1 VPTSLT
7 GCQLWLDGNDPAG
20 TGTPPAN
27 GAGIATWVNKGL
39 ASTNLVL
46 YTTNGGSNPT
56 YSANFQNGKGSVA
69 FNNNAFLSSF
79 PFNLSTRTIFL
90 VCKQN
95 VAEFCGIMGLSAAN
109 NDSVSSTTGIAFQ
122 ASEGAWH
129 FSWLYNIFNPS
140 NQIIF
145 AASSP
150 STGYYLYTGTS
161 AIATPLNIYEEVFSS
176 NYEQTF
182 VNGTAGQTFTTTTT
196 PGNST
201 QIYVGCRWNATGS
214 GQSLNGNILE
224 VIIYNTALNT
234 TQRQEVEKYLAWK
247 WGLASRLSTTHP
259 AYKGPPVAFGKV
271 PYYTAFSPLSI
282 PTCALWLDAAD
293 STTVTGTTTVTAWS
307 DKSGNGRPV
316 TITSAPSYGTT
327 TQNKLKTLAFNNN
340 QVTTS
345 IASAVGTGDFTL
357 IAVWYQSTGG
367 TNTVLSL
374 GTSGSSSQSLGY
386 SATKY
391 NFYQFGSAQE
401 SAYTTSAGSWVIQ
414 IGTRISSVKTVYIN
428 GVAGTTPSTD
438 SYNQTVTTVTI
449 GRGDSFGIT
458 GQIGE
463 ILVYTGTM
471 GQTDQQ
477 KIESYLAQKWN
488 LTAQLPVTHLNTT
501 QPAGLPAGVPRVLL
515 LFTALSSFMS
525 TYYNLSG
532 AYALVNIADSV
543 TSLSATPA
551 YVWTVSVPSAAKGKN
566 GILAVF
572 FNLFSSGQFAANQYF
587 DYGVYV
593 DGVAQM
599 LGDSTGTLRYVQTAL
614 GTYAMSSSGISLGTN
629 GLVNGMPLFVPLS
642 FAASASQ
649 IQIGLKNSSAQMT
662 PISSQVIAYS
672 SNITTSTGTSNTNNF
687 VPINTFNTPGQI
699 NYTVPT
705 TCSIGTVTGVF
716 IYCWGAGG
724 GDAGDAD
731 IAGSGAFAGG
741 YYAVAGGSVLSCV
754 VGRGGLTGQS
764 FSISFGG
771 GGVGGADGRTNSGGG
786 FTGVFLSNAGGLVQS
801 NAVVIAGAGG
811 AGRQG
816 GKGGGGGYP
825 NGFAVIGDYYG
836 SNAPGGTQTAGGF
849 GGGETG
855 VAGGALQ
862 GASGGGFYGNGAGG
876 GWYGGGAWVDNAA
889 FRAGGGGSS
898 YIGNINGATGGV
910 GLTSG
915 AVTSN
920 GRTWQSP
927 MAVPNIPGGNTA
939 PFYYGTAGQN
949 RQNGL
954 LVIVPAVG
962 TSATQI
968 GVSAALYSG

>member
-1 VPTSLT
+1 MPITNIGLPTSFVPTSIA
-7 GCQLWLDGNDPAG
+7 GCQVWFDGKDPAG
-20 TGTPPAN
+20 TGTAPAAGSAIITWADKSGNNYNATSPSATKATYGSN
-27 GAGIATWVNKGL
+27 GGL
-39 ASTNLVL
+39 LFVGGNGNGNSYNSGSYYSTSYTAAPTNESVFIVYNLTD
-46 YTTNGGSNPT
+46 TTNQFFFTGLQSGGRSISLYNSSPQVFAIGVVGVSWGAVYSSLQMAARTTYIGVAVTSGGTNTYAGVNGVTTLTGPT
-56 YSANFQNGKGSVA
+56 VIGGYTAGTTTVIGAALGNQLFTNGFIYEIIAYNSV
-69 FNNNAFLSSF
+69 
-79 PFNLSTRTIFL
+79 
-90 VCKQN
+90 
-95 VAEFCGIMGLSAAN
+95 LSA
-109 NDSVSSTTGIAFQ
+109 D
-122 ASEGAWH
+122 
-129 FSWLYNIFNPS
+129 
-140 NQIIF
+140 
-145 AASSP
+145 
-150 STGYYLYTGTS
+150 
-161 AIATPLNIYEEVFSS
+161 
-176 NYEQTF
+176 
-182 VNGTAGQTFTTTTT
+182 
-196 PGNST
+196 
-201 QIYVGCRWNATGS
+201 
-214 GQSLNGNILE
+214 
-224 VIIYNTALNT
+224 
-234 TQRQEVEKYLAWK
+234 QRQQVEKYLAWK
-247 WGLASRLSTTHP
+247 WNTPSVLPTTHIG
-259 AYKGPPVAFGKV
+259 YKGPPVAFGKV

-488 LTAQLPVTHLNTT
+488 LTAQLPLTHLNTT
-501 QPAGLPAGVPRVLL
+501 KPAGLPAGVPRVLL

-532 AYALVNIADSV
+532 AYALANIADSV

-593 DGVAQM
+593 DGVSQM
-599 LGDSTGTLRYVQTAL
+599 LGDSSGTLRYVQTAL
-614 GTYAMSSSGISLGTN
+614 GTYAMSSGGISYGAN
-629 GLVNGMPLFVPLS
+629 GLVNGLPLFIPVS

-672 SNITTSTGTSNTNNF
+672 SNIITSSGTSNTGNF
-687 VPINTFNTPGQI
+687 VPINTFSNIGTSY
-699 NYTVPT
+699 YTVPT

-724 GDAGDAD
+724 NDF
-731 IAGSGAFAGG
+731 GSSDKGGTGGFSGG
-741 YYAVAGGSVLSCV
+741 YYAVAGGTTLAMV
-754 VGRGGLTGQS
+754 VGRVGQATS
-764 FSISFGG
+764 PSIAFGG
-771 GGVGGADGRTNSGGG
+771 GGASANGSGKGGGG
-786 FTGVFLSNAGGLVQS
+786 FSGLFLSNAGGIVQS
-801 NAVVIAGAGG
+801 NAIVIAGGGG
-811 AGRQG
+811 ACGQSS
-816 GKGGGGGYP
+816 
-825 NGFAVIGDYYG
+825 A
-836 SNAPGGTQTAGGF
+836 SGGF
-849 GGGETG
+849 GGYPSGGTTTNWNPACTG
-855 VAGGALQ
+855 GSQTNGGIGTGQNGSALQ
-862 GASGGGFYGNGAGG
+862 GGNGQGNYGNGGGG
-876 GWYGGGAWVDNAA
+876 GWYGGGANTDPGGWSP
-889 FRAGGGGSS
+889 GGGGSG
-898 YIGNINGATGGV
+898 YIGNINGATGGI
-910 GLTSG
+910 GLTSS

-920 GRTWQSP
+920 GMTYSNAGSP
-927 MAVPNIPGGNTA
+927 NPLLPGGTTSSFY
-939 PFYYGTAGQN
+939 PFGSLLGQN
-949 RQNGL
+949 NQSGL
-954 LVIVPAVG
+954 VVIVPAVG
-962 TSATQI
+962 TAATQI

>member
-1 VPTSLT
+1 MPITNIGLPTSFVPTSIA
-7 GCQLWLDGNDPAG
+7 GCALWMDGADPAG
-20 TGTPPAN
+20 TGTPPAT
-27 GAGIATWVNKGL
+27 GSTVTTWVDK
-39 ASTNLVL
+39 S
-46 YTTNGGSNPT
+46 SNT
-56 YSANFQNGKGSVA
+56 
-69 FNNNAFLSSF
+69 
-79 PFNLSTRTIFL
+79 
-90 VCKQN
+90 
-95 VAEFCGIMGLSAAN
+95 
-109 NDSVSSTTGIAFQ
+109 SSTPT
-122 ASEGAWH
+122 
-129 FSWLYNIFNPS
+129 FSGTATYNN
-140 NQIIF
+140 
-145 AASSP
+145 
-150 STGYYLYTGTS
+150 GV
-161 AIATPLNIYEEVFSS
+161 VFSS
-176 NYEQTF
+176 SSVSGTF
-182 VNGTAGQTFTTTTT
+182 ISAPANAIYTSFGVISATTPTNGVFSLRNPVNNDEIRVFCIIGNTNAFQKANAPGGSWATILYNSTPFPLRNTLTTSSNTTSNIGLTINGNTTSSNVSGTAYTL
-196 PGNST
+196 ST
-201 QIYVGCRWNATGS
+201 CSNWSIGWNTATIS
-214 GQSLNGNILE
+214 E
-224 VIIYNTALNT
+224 VILYNSVLSMD
-234 TQRQEVEKYLAWK
+234 QRQQVEKYLAWK
-247 WGLASRLSTTHP
+247 WKVPSKLPTTHIG
-259 AYKGPPVAFGKV
+259 YKGPPVAFGKV

-471 GQTDQQ
+471 GQTDLQ

-488 LTAQLPVTHLNTT
+488 LTAQLPLIHLNTT
-501 QPAGLPAGVPRVLL
+501 KPAGLPAGVPRVLL

-532 AYALVNIADSV
+532 AYALANIANSV

-551 YVWTVSVPSAAKGKN
+551 YVWTVSVPSGAKGKN

-599 LGDSTGTLRYVQTAL
+599 LGDSSGTLRYVQTAL

-672 SNITTSTGTSNTNNF
+672 SNITTSSGTSNTGNF
-687 VPINTFNTPGQI
+687 VPINTFSNIGTSY
-699 NYTVPT
+699 YTVPT

-716 IYCWGAGG
+716 VYCWGAGG
-724 GDAGDAD
+724 GDFGDSGWG
-731 IAGSGAFAGG
+731 GSGAYSGG
-741 YYAVAGGSVLSCV
+741 FYSVAGGTTLAMVI
-754 VGRGGLTGQS
+754 GRAGGTGQS
-764 FSISFGG
+764 FSINFGG
-771 GGVGGADGRTNSGGG
+771 GGMGASGSMQSGGG
-786 FTGVFLSNAGGLVQS
+786 FSGVFLSNAGGIVQS
-801 NAVVIAGAGG
+801 NAIVISGGGG
-811 AGRQG
+811 AGAQG
-816 GKGGGGGYP
+816 GNGGGGGYP
-825 NGFAVIGDYYG
+825 NGLSTIGDLAG
-836 SNAPGGTQTAGGF
+836 SNAGGGTQTTGGTGSNI
-849 GGGETG
+849 GGP
-855 VAGGALQ
+855 LQ
-862 GASGGGFYGNGAGG
+862 GASGGGNYGQGAGG
-876 GWYGGGAWVDNAA
+876 GWYGGGAQSDTGGG
-889 FRAGGGGSS
+889 RPGGGGSS
-898 YIGNINGATGGV
+898 YIGNINSATGGI
-910 GLTSG
+910 GLTSS
-915 AVTSN
+915 AVTEN
-920 GRTWQSP
+920 GKTWQSP
-927 MAVPNIPGGNTA
+927 LAYPVIPGGYTSN
-939 PFYYGTAGQN
+939 FYYGSAGQTK
-949 RQNGL
+949 QNGL
-954 LVIVPAVG
+954 VVIVPAVG
-962 TSATQI
+962 TAATQI

>member
-1 VPTSLT
+1 MPITNIGLPTSFVPTSIT
-7 GCQLWLDGNDPAG
+7 GCSLWMDGADPAG
-20 TGTPPAN
+20 TGTPPAT
-27 GAGIATWVNKGL
+27 GSTVTTWVDK
-39 ASTNLVL
+39 S
-46 YTTNGGSNPT
+46 SNT
-56 YSANFQNGKGSVA
+56 
-69 FNNNAFLSSF
+69 
-79 PFNLSTRTIFL
+79 
-90 VCKQN
+90 
-95 VAEFCGIMGLSAAN
+95 
-109 NDSVSSTTGIAFQ
+109 SSTPT
-122 ASEGAWH
+122 
-129 FSWLYNIFNPS
+129 FSGTATYNN
-140 NQIIF
+140 
-145 AASSP
+145 
-150 STGYYLYTGTS
+150 GV
-161 AIATPLNIYEEVFSS
+161 VFSS
-176 NYEQTF
+176 SSVSGTFISAPANAIYTSFSVISATTPTNGVFTLRNPVNNDEIRAFCIIGNTNAFQTANAPGGSWATILYNSTPF
-182 VNGTAGQTFTTTTT
+182 PLRNTLTTSSNTATSIGLTINGNTTSSNVSGTAYTL
-196 PGNST
+196 ST
-201 QIYVGCRWNATGS
+201 CSNWSIGWNTATIS
-214 GQSLNGNILE
+214 E
-224 VIIYNTALNT
+224 VILYNSVLSMD
-234 TQRQEVEKYLAWK
+234 QRQQVEKYLAWK
-247 WGLASRLSTTHP
+247 WKVPSVLPTSHIG
-259 AYKGPPVAFGKV
+259 YKGPPVAFGKV

-391 NFYQFGSAQE
+391 NFYQFGSVQE

-449 GRGDSFGIT
+449 GRGDGFGIT

-488 LTAQLPVTHLNTT
+488 LTAQLPLTHLNTT
-501 QPAGLPAGVPRVLL
+501 KPAGLPAGVPRVLL

-532 AYALVNIADSV
+532 AYALANIADSV

-572 FNLFSSGQFAANQYF
+572 FNLFSSGQFAAGQLF

-599 LGDSTGTLRYVQTAL
+599 LGDSSGTLRYVQTAL
-614 GTYAMSSSGISLGTN
+614 GTYAMSSGGISLGTN

-672 SNITTSTGTSNTNNF
+672 SNIITSSGTSNTGNF

-699 NYTVPT
+699 NYIVPT
-705 TCSIGTVTGVF
+705 TCSIGAVTGVF

-724 GDAGDAD
+724 GDFGDAD
-731 IAGSGAFAGG
+731 IAGSGGFAGG
-741 YYAVAGGSVLSCV
+741 YYAVSGGSVLSCV
-754 VGRGGLTGQS
+754 VGRAGLTGQS

-771 GGVGGADGRTNSGGG
+771 GGVGGSDGRTYSGGG

-811 AGRQG
+811 AGGQG
-816 GKGGGGGYP
+816 SKGGGGGYP

-849 GGGETG
+849 GGGGTG
-855 VAGGALQ
+855 VAGAALQ
-862 GASGGGFYGNGAGG
+862 GASGGGFYGLGAGG
-876 GWYGGGAWVDNAA
+876 GWYGGGAWVENAA
-889 FRAGGGGSS
+889 FRGGGGGSS

-962 TSATQI
+962 TAATQI